1 MSKMII
7 AIASGKGGTGKT
19 TVAVNLALSL
29 EIMADLRSDTY
40 RSGVPPHIQLID
52 CDVEEPNSNLFLNL
66 ELKKVEDV
74 PIPVPVIDEEKCIH
88 CGKCSKLCQYNALAV
103 LPDQVMVFKEL
114 CHGCG
119 LCQVACPQGAITEKD
134 RVIGIIE
141 KGEGRIEFLRG
152 VLNIG
157 EAMSTPLIKRLKEKI
172 NKEKTVILDV
182 PPGAACP
189 VIEAISGVDYC
200 LLVTEPTPFGLY
212 DLKIAV
218 ELCRQLGVK
227 FGVIINRDGIGT
239 QDTENFC
246 KEEGISLL
254 LKIPHDKK
262 IAELYSEGIPF
273 VKEMPEWRERF
284 REVFEEITE
293 MIKTEK

>member
-1 MSKMII
+1 MII

-29 EIMADLRSDTY
+29 KN
-40 RSGVPPHIQLID
+40 VQLID

-66 ELKKVEDV
+66 KLKRMEDV
-74 PIPVPVIDEEKCIH
+74 SIQIPIIDEEKCIH
-88 CGKCSKLCQYNALAV
+88 CGKCSELCQYNALAV
-103 LPDQVMVFKEL
+103 LPDKVMVFKEL

-119 LCQVACPQGAITEKD
+119 LCRMACPEGAITEGD
-134 RVIGIIE
+134 RTIGIIE
-141 KGEGRIEFLRG
+141 KGEGEIEFLRG

-157 EAMSTPLIKRLKEKI
+157 EAMSTPLIKRLKDKM
-172 NKEKTVILDV
+172 NREKTVILDV
-182 PPGAACP
+182 PPGTACP

-212 DLKIAV
+212 DLKLAV
-218 ELCRQLGVK
+218 ELCKGLNVK
-227 FGVIINRDGIGT
+227 FGVIINRDGIGN

-246 KEEGISLL
+246 NEQ
-254 LKIPHDKK
+254 KIPVLLRIPYDRK

-273 VKEMPEWRERF
+273 IKEMPDWGERF
-284 REVFEEITE
+284 RDVFERIQRER
-293 MIKTEK
+293 

>member
-1 MSKMII
+1 MERGMII

-29 EIMADLRSDTY
+29 KN
-40 RSGVPPHIQLID
+40 VQLID

-66 ELKKVEDV
+66 KLKRMEDV
-74 PIPVPVIDEEKCIH
+74 SIQIPIIDEEKCIH
-88 CGKCSKLCQYNALAV
+88 CGKCSELCQYNALAV
-103 LPDQVMVFKEL
+103 LPDKVMVFKEL

-119 LCQVACPQGAITEKD
+119 LCRMACPEGAITEGD
-134 RVIGIIE
+134 RTIGIIE
-141 KGEGRIEFLRG
+141 KGEGEIEFLRG

-157 EAMSTPLIKRLKEKI
+157 EAMSTPLIKRLKDKM
-172 NKEKTVILDV
+172 NREKTVILDV
-182 PPGAACP
+182 PPGTACP

-212 DLKIAV
+212 DLKLAV
-218 ELCRQLGVK
+218 ELCKGLNVK
-227 FGVIINRDGIGT
+227 FGVIINRDGIGN

-246 KEEGISLL
+246 NEQ
-254 LKIPHDKK
+254 KIPVLLRIPYDRK

-273 VKEMPEWRERF
+273 IKEMPDWGERF
-284 REVFEEITE
+284 RDVFERIQRER
-293 MIKTEK
+293 

>member
-1 MSKMII
+1 MII
-7 AIASGKGGTGKT
+7 ALASGKGGTGNT

-29 EIMADLRSDTY
+29 EN
-40 RSGVPPHIQLID
+40 VQLID

-66 ELKKVEDV
+66 ELEKVEDV
-74 PIPVPVIDEEKCIH
+74 SIPIPFIDEEKCIH

-103 LPDQVMVFKEL
+103 LPDRVMVFKEL

-119 LCQVACPQGAITEKD
+119 LCQIACPQDAITERD
-134 RVIGIIE
+134 RVIGVIE
-141 KGEGRIEFLRG
+141 KGAGEIEFRRG

-157 EAMSTPLIKRLKEKI
+157 EAMSTPLIKRLKEKMDTQ
-172 NKEKTVILDV
+172 KTVILDV

-218 ELCRQLGVK
+218 ELCRGLGVK
-227 FGVIINRDGIGT
+227 FGVIINQDGIGT
-239 QDTENFC
+239 QETEDFC
-246 KEEGISLL
+246 NEQGIP
-254 LKIPHDKK
+254 IPLRIPYDKK
-262 IAELYSEGIPF
+262 IAELYSEGTPF
-273 VKEMPEWRERF
+273 VKEMPEWRDKLRD
-284 REVFEEITE
+284 VFEKITG
-293 MIKTEK
+293 EK

>member
-1 MSKMII
+1 MII

-29 EIMADLRSDTY
+29 E
-40 RSGVPPHIQLID
+40 HIQLID

-66 ELKKVEDV
+66 ELEKVEDV
-74 PIPVPVIDEEKCIH
+74 SIPFPVIDEERCTH
-88 CGKCSKLCQYNALAV
+88 CGKCSELCEYNALAV
-103 LPDQVMVFKEL
+103 LPDRVMVFKEL

-119 LCQVACPQGAITEKD
+119 LCQIACPQGAITEKN
-134 RVIGIIE
+134 RVIGTIE
-141 KGEGRIEFLRG
+141 KGKNDIEFLQG

-172 NKEKTVILDV
+172 DARKNVILDV
-182 PPGAACP
+182 PPGVACP

-212 DLKIAV
+212 DLKLAM
-218 ELCRQLGVK
+218 ELCRGLGVR
-227 FGVIINRDGIGT
+227 FGIIINRDGIGNK
-239 QDTENFC
+239 DTENFC
-246 KEEGISLL
+246 NEQGIPILL
-254 LKIPHDKK
+254 RIPYDRK

-273 VKEMPEWRERF
+273 VKEMPEWGERF
-284 REVFEEITE
+284 REVFERIQR
-293 MIKTEK
+293 EK

>member
-1 MSKMII
+1 MII

-29 EIMADLRSDTY
+29 NN
-40 RSGVPPHIQLID
+40 IQLID

-66 ELKKVEDV
+66 ELEKVEDV
-74 PIPVPVIDEEKCIH
+74 SIPIPVVDEEKCIH
-88 CGKCSKLCQYNALAV
+88 CGKCSQLCEYNALAV
-103 LPDQVMVFKEL
+103 LPDNVMVFKEL

-119 LCQVACPQGAITEKD
+119 LCQMACPRGAITERD
-134 RVIGIIE
+134 RTIGIIE
-141 KGEGRIEFLRG
+141 KADGEIEFLRG

-157 EAMSTPLIKRLKEKI
+157 EAISTPLIKRLKEKM
-172 NKEKTVILDV
+172 NREKTVILDV
-182 PPGAACP
+182 PPGTACP

-212 DLKIAV
+212 DLRLAV
-218 ELCRQLGVK
+218 ELCKELNVK
-227 FGVIINRDGIGT
+227 SGVIINRDGIGN

-246 KEEGISLL
+246 NEQGIPILL
-254 LKIPHDKK
+254 RIPYDKK
-262 IAELYSEGIPF
+262 IAELYSDGIPF

-284 REVFEEITE
+284 REVFRKIERVET
-293 MIKTEK
+293 KK